1 MSNQTCPGGQGS
13 EFSEVEL
20 LPEQCLQRYGMGSQV
35 AMITGDSRVVAYSV
49 ARRIGVDEV
58 AAQVLPSEKAS
69 AVKRFQ
75 ARGQRV
81 GMVGDGINDAPALAS
96 ADVGIIVA
104 ANAQLLRRIK
114 LQY

>member
-1 MSNQTCPGGQGS
+1 
-13 EFSEVEL
+13 
-20 LPEQCLQRYGMGSQV
+20 V
-35 AMITGDSRVVAYSV
+35 ADSV